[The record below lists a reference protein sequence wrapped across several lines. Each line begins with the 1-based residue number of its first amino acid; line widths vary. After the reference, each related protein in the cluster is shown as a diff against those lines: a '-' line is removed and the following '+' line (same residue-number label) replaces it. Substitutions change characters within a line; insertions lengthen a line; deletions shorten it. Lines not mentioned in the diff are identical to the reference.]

1 MTVNND
7 SISENSDYLTT
18 EEVANLYKVY
28 SANSLRISRYRG
40 ESKFPFIKLGK
51 KVFYDKADIERVLAE
66 QKIGADETDT
76 HQS

>member
-1 MTVNND
+1 MEDKNNNRKT
-7 SISENSDYLTT
+7 SELLTT

-51 KVFYDKADIERVLAE
+51 KVFYDKADIEQILSNSKV
-66 QKIGADETDT
+66 K
-76 HQS
+76 

>member
-1 MTVNND
+1 MDNQND
-7 SISENSDYLTT
+7 NRKTSELLTT

-51 KVFYDKADIERVLAE
+51 KVFYDKADIERILSNSKV
-66 QKIGADETDT
+66 K
-76 HQS
+76 

>member
-1 MTVNND
+1 MENNNNNGKT
-7 SISENSDYLTT
+7 SELLTT
-18 EEVANLYKVY
+18 DQVANLYKVY

-51 KVFYDKADIERVLAE
+51 KVFYDKADKKRVLAE

>member
-1 MTVNND
+1 MEDKNINRKT
-7 SISENSDYLTT
+7 SELLTT

-51 KVFYDKADIERVLAE
+51 KVFYDKADIERILSNNKV
-66 QKIGADETDT
+66 K
-76 HQS
+76 

>member
-1 MTVNND
+1 MEDKNNNRKT
-7 SISENSDYLTT
+7 SELLTT

-51 KVFYDKADIERVLAE
+51 KVFYDKADIERILSNSKV
-66 QKIGADETDT
+66 K
-76 HQS
+76 

>member
-1 MTVNND
+1 MEDKNNNRKT
-7 SISENSDYLTT
+7 SELLTT

-51 KVFYDKADIERVLAE
+51 KVFYDKADIERILSNNKV
-66 QKIGADETDT
+66 K
-76 HQS
+76 

>member
-1 MTVNND
+1 MTDNND
-7 SISENSDYLTT
+7 SFSENSDYLTT